1 MRERGRHRVC
11 VCVCVWVREREGE
24 RDGGRNHKMSDKN
37 KKAERDSMAV
47 MTKG

>member
-1 MRERGRHRVC
+1 MC
-11 VCVCVWVREREGE
+11 VCVREREREREREGE

-47 MTKG
+47 MTQD